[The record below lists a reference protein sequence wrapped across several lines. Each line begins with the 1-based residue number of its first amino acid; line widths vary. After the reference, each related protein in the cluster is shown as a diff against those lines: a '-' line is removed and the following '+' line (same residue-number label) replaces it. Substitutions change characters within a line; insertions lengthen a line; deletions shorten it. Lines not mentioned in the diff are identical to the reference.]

1 VTILPNLYIC
11 TTILFG
17 ICAQMLLLDIR
28 IKNLKNTRLLLFGIG
43 NLLVLATNL
52 ILSLVLPLEQY
63 MKIYILFVHVP
74 IFFIFWFTA
83 GIAAIK
89 VIFALFT
96 AVFFIYPAN
105 LLVTAISQIA
115 KWLPPAG
122 LYVAYLAVCAVL
134 LLAINRFFKSN
145 FNYLIKN
152 YSGLSFIKLCFL
164 PLGYYIANYW
174 LGIHNFA
181 AVMSTEVITL
191 RLLVFLITLT
201 AYVLILDIAKYAR
214 EKEALQG
221 AKMALSLLLESAD
234 QQLAA
239 LRASQEQAVVYRHDL
254 RHHLALIGGYLA
266 DGDLAKATQYVRL
279 AQADIEAITPN
290 RYCENSTVNIILSY
304 FATKAKKRRPI
315 FSGCPT
321 AKNSFYFRNR
331 TLCPAVQRL
340 AVDPLP
346 AMRAIIIPVDWGM

>member
-1 VTILPNLYIC
+1 MTILPNLYIC

-52 ILSLVLPLEQY
+52 ILSLVLPVEHY
-63 MKIYILFVHVP
+63 MKIYILFVHIP
-74 IFFIFWFTA
+74 IFFIFWFTT
-83 GIAAIK
+83 GISAVK

-96 AVFFIYPAN
+96 AVFLIYPAN
-105 LLVTAISQIA
+105 LIVTAISQIA

-122 LYVAYLAVCAVL
+122 LYVAYIAVCAL
-134 LLAINRFFKSN
+134 LLLGISRFFKPN

-152 YSGLSFIKLCFL
+152 YSGPNFLKLCFL

-174 LGIHNFA
+174 LGMYNYA
-181 AVMSTEVITL
+181 AVMSSDVITL
-191 RLLVFLITLT
+191 RILVFLITLT

-239 LRASQEQAVVYRHDL
+239 LRASQEQTVVYRHDL

-304 FATKAKKRRPI
+304 FATKAKKKGVQ
-315 FSGCPT
+315 FSVDAQLP
-321 AKNSFYFRNR
+321 K
-331 TLCPAVQRL
+331 TLSISETELCALLSNGLENAIEAAAQVEDEKL
-340 AVDPLP
+340 AL
-346 AMRAIIIPVDWGM
+346 

>member
-1 VTILPNLYIC
+1 
-11 TTILFG
+11 
-17 ICAQMLLLDIR
+17 
-28 IKNLKNTRLLLFGIG
+28 
-43 NLLVLATNL
+43 
-52 ILSLVLPLEQY
+52 
-63 MKIYILFVHVP
+63 
-74 IFFIFWFTA
+74 
-83 GIAAIK
+83 
-89 VIFALFT
+89 
-96 AVFFIYPAN
+96 
-105 LLVTAISQIA
+105 VTAISQIS

-122 LYVAYLAVCAVL
+122 LYVAYIAVCAL
-134 LLAINRFFKSN
+134 LLLGISRFFKTN

-152 YSGLSFIKLCFL
+152 YSGPNFLKLCFL

-174 LGIHNFA
+174 LGMYNYA
-181 AVMSTEVITL
+181 AVMSSDVITL
-191 RLLVFLITLT
+191 RILVFLITLT

-304 FATKAKKRRPI
+304 FATKAKKKGVQ
-315 FSGCPT
+315 FSVDAQLP
-321 AKNSFYFRNR
+321 K
-331 TLCPAVQRL
+331 TLSISETELCAL
-340 AVDPLP
+340 LSN
-346 AMRAIIIPVDWGM
+346 G